1 MICCEKC
8 FKDAEIKAI
17 IRGIGVDGNCE
28 VCNKTN
34 VYIYDTDNNKELI
47 EHFNGLLEIYTPSD
61 SYPAD
66 FPREKAN
73 LLKDELRDRWD
84 VFTIDKEKVYTLMKN
99 ICSEKYSEIPGL
111 FHSPIGITT
120 LYQTSYL
127 EENSLIKTFKWENF
141 VKEIKTVNR
150 FHTNLINKKIL
161 EMFCE
166 YATTSYRKGHVFY
179 RGRISSSKGYSI
191 KEMGA
196 PPPGKA
202 SDGRANP
209 LGISCLYLANDIET
223 TFHEVRASVYDY
235 VTIGKFELIEDI
247 EVVDFIA
254 LDRISPFSTIDIE
267 LHAVNKEHL
276 RKISNEIAKPLRRGD
291 SSLDYLPTQYIAE
304 FVKSIGHKGI
314 RFKST
319 RNEKG
324 FNLAVFNQD
333 LFKCTDV
340 EVYDVKSIIY
350 DYDSVDD

>member
-17 IRGIGVDGNCE
+17 IKGINIIGDCE
-28 VCNKTN
+28 ICNKKN
-34 VYIYDTDNNKELI
+34 VYIYNTEKNMELV
-47 EHFNGLLEIYTPSD
+47 EHFNGLLEIYTTSD
-61 SYPAD
+61 SFPED

-73 LLKDELRDRWD
+73 LLKDELNDRWD
-84 VFTIDKEKVYTLMKN
+84 IFTIDKEKIYTLVKN
-99 ICSEKYSEIPGL
+99 ICSEKYSEIPDL
-111 FHSPIGITT
+111 FDLPIGITT
-120 LYQTSYL
+120 LYQTGYL
-127 EENSLIKTFKWENF
+127 EENSLIKTFKWEDF
-141 VKEIKTVNR
+141 VEEIKTVNR
-150 FHTNLINKKIL
+150 FHTNLVNTKVL
-161 EMFCE
+161 EMFCA
-166 YATTSYRKGHVFY
+166 YATTSYRKGQVFY
-179 RGRISSSKGYSI
+179 RGRISSSEGYPVD
-191 KEMGA
+191 KMGA

-235 VTIGKFELIEDI
+235 VSIGEFELLEDI

-254 LDRISPFSTIDIE
+254 LDRISPFSAIDIE
-267 LHAVNKEHL
+267 LHSVNKEHL

-319 RNEKG
+319 RNERG
-324 FNLAVFNQD
+324 FNLAVFDIN
-333 LFKCTDV
+333 LFNCT
-340 EVYDVKSIIY
+340 EVKIYDVKSIKY